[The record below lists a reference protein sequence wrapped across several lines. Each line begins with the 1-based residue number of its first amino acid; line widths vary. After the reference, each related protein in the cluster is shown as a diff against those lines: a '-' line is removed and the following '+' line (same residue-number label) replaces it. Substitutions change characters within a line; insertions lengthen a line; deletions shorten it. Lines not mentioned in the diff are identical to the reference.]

1 MSRIRHAR
9 CFNWILPSLW
19 TPPASDCFWNA
30 FDATICARVD
40 SRNDGSFIHH
50 VTICG
55 IANDPARYVPLP
67 WLGPWTFIEKGE
79 LVVGVTDTM
88 TGYRPVKEVL
98 VFIYLF
104 NPKEVLFFDY
114 EDKVKVNRGK
124 ECHAITH
131 RTISESLFNQKLPK
145 VRTKVLF
152 KSLKKFFTDK
162 KFK

>member
-1 MSRIRHAR
+1 MGIFTYSGGNYIHRKGGTGSGSNRYY
-9 CFNWILPSLW
+9 
-19 TPPASDCFWNA
+19 
-30 FDATICARVD
+30 
-40 SRNDGSFIHH
+40 DGIS
-50 VTICG
+50 
-55 IANDPARYVPLP
+55 
-67 WLGPWTFIEKGE
+67 
-79 LVVGVTDTM
+79 
-88 TGYRPVKEVL
+88 TGKEVL
-98 VFIYLF
+98 EFIYLI

-131 RTISESLFNQKLPK
+131 LTISESLFNQKLPK